1 MTSTDPFRIEIAR
14 DIVACSETVP
24 IQREVWGGDVIVPPQ
39 LLLAAAHSGGFV
51 AIGRVDGDDRAAGFV
66 FGFLGL
72 DGQQL
77 RHHSHM
83 LAISPAHRGSGL
95 ALALKQAQRAHC
107 LAQGVGLMG
116 WTMDPLVSLNAHF
129 NFAKLRAQAR
139 GYRRDFYGAMPDKL
153 NAGLPSDRLAIEWRL
168 RDGRTGTGPPKE
180 QVRLTLEQ
188 IDREA
193 PRYLLRAK
201 DGRPSGLA
209 DPDGQERLLLEIP
222 TDFQEWRARDQALAL
237 EWRLAARAAFESTFA
252 AGYAAVDFLR
262 GAGRGAYLLTPR
274 QAEPKTGTR
283 TPA

>member
-1 MTSTDPFRIEIAR
+1 VTSTGSLRITVAY
-14 DIVACSETVP
+14 DIVTCSETVA
-24 IQREVWGGDVIVPPQ
+24 IQQEVWGGDVIVPPQ

-51 AIGRVDGDDRAAGFV
+51 AIGHIDGDDRAAGFV

-72 DGQQL
+72 DGRQL

-83 LAISPAHRGSGL
+83 LAIRPEHRGSGL

-107 LAQGVGLMG
+107 LAQGVGVMG

-139 GYRRDFYGAMPDKL
+139 EYRRDFYGAMPDKL

-168 RDGRTGTGPPKE
+168 HDDGAGRGTRGERAAP
-180 QVRLTLEQ
+180 TLEQ
-188 IDREA
+188 ADREA

-201 DGRPSGLA
+201 DGRPGRLT

-222 TDFQEWRARDQALAL
+222 TDFQEWRARDRALAL
-237 EWRLAARAAFESTFA
+237 EWRLAARTAFETAFA
-252 AGYAAVDFLR
+252 AGYATVGFLR
-262 GAGRGAYLLTPR
+262 GAGRGAYLLGPGQLDPGT
-274 QAEPKTGTR
+274 ETR

>member
-1 MTSTDPFRIEIAR
+1 MTSSGSFRIEVAHDIAG
-14 DIVACSETVP
+14 CSETVA
-24 IQREVWGGDVIVPPQ
+24 IQEEVWGGDVIVPPQ

-83 LAISPAHRGSGL
+83 LAIRAPHRGSGL

-107 LAQGVGLMG
+107 LAQGVGSMG
-116 WTMDPLVSLNAHF
+116 WTMDPLVALNAHF

-139 GYRRDFYGAMPDKL
+139 EYRRDFYGEMPDKL
-153 NAGLPSDRLAIEWRL
+153 NAGLPSDRLAVEWLL
-168 RDGRTGTGPPKE
+168 RDDRSGLSERGE
-180 QVRLTLEQ
+180 QARLTLEQ

-193 PRYLLRAK
+193 PRYLLRQK

-209 DPDGQERLLLEIP
+209 DPAGQERLLLEIP
-222 TDFQEWRARDQALAL
+222 MDFQELRARDQSLAL
-237 EWRLAARAAFESTFA
+237 EWRLAARAAFESAFA

-262 GAGRGAYLLTPR
+262 GAGRGAYLLR
-274 QAEPKTGTR
+274 SLQ
-283 TPA
+283 